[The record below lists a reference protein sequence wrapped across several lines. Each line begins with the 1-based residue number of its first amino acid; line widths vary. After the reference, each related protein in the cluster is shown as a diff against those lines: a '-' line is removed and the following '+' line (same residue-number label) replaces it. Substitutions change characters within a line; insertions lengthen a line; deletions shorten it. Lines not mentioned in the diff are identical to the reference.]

1 MNGHDFAGEVVAVTG
16 AASGLG
22 RAYAVDLASRGA
34 SVVVNDLHA
43 ERAAETVAAIVD
55 GGGAAVAVVGSVAD
69 PEVAD
74 SIAATA
80 VSTFGRL
87 DVLINNAGNGVAGR
101 LTRMSDD
108 AVRSVIDVH
117 VLGTMWVTRAAL
129 RVMEQQGDGRI
140 VVTSSAAGAF
150 GISHMPVYCAAKA
163 ALMGLTRALAL
174 DAAESSIRVNA
185 IAPVAD
191 TALSDGFFQRFP
203 QLDRQRYGVAAVV
216 PAVAYLCHRD
226 CPLNGTLLTIGGGRV
241 GRIATVT
248 NVGHYD
254 PYTDVGEITANL
266 DRILSIDHAVE
277 PRSVLDEFLLVDV

>member
-1 MNGHDFAGEVVAVTG
+1 MNARDFAGEVVAVTG
-16 AASGLG
+16 GGSGLG
-22 RAYAVDLASRGA
+22 RAYASDFAGRGA
-34 SVVVNDLHA
+34 SVVVNDLDA
-43 ERAAETVAAIVD
+43 ERAHETVAAIAD
-55 GGGAAVAVVGSVAD
+55 GGGTAVAVIGSVTD

-74 SIAATA
+74 TIAATA

-108 AVRSVIDVH
+108 DVRSVIDVH
-117 VLGTMWVTRAAL
+117 VLGTMWATRAAL
-129 RVMEQQGDGRI
+129 RVMEQQGNGRI
-140 VVTSSAAGAF
+140 VVTSSAVGAF
-150 GISHMPVYCAAKA
+150 GVSRMPVYGAAKA
-163 ALMGLTRALAL
+163 ALMGLTRSLAL

-191 TALSDGFFQRFP
+191 TPLADGFFQRFP
-203 QLDRQRYGVAAVV
+203 QLDRQRYGVTAVV
-216 PAVAYLCHRD
+216 PAVAYLSHRD

-254 PYTDVGEITANL
+254 PYADLGEIAANL

-277 PRSVLDEFLLVDV
+277 PRSVLDEFLLVEV